1 MFTSFFKKPTQKLL
15 ALNKIHNS
23 KIPIEIMGIIKDY
36 TFYNN
41 ESLPF
46 IKQISAKKKELPLI
60 KLAWSRNKRPSW
72 EREERFPGEPIRAVT
87 ETSSRWIFGFT
98 YDNRP
103 SASLNDPYK
112 LDSYNLKLQ
121 GENCLKCGEY
131 TYLAYNIK
139 PYLNSKLDI
148 CFCKE

>member
-1 MFTSFFKKPTQKLL
+1 M
-15 ALNKIHNS
+15 
-23 KIPIEIMGIIKDY
+23 
-36 TFYNN
+36 
-41 ESLPF
+41 PF

-103 SASLNDPYK
+103 STSLNDPYK